1 MPSLPNNFGLLE
13 PEASDYETSRVAV
26 LPVPFERT
34 TSYGKGT
41 SAGPAAHHPRLAE
54 PWSCTTRSWAPSPT
68 GRASPPCRRSCPR
81 RSTWPRP
88 WPSCKRRRAPTWRS
102 GKFLVTLGGEHS
114 LTQAPVQATRE
125 VHGEIGV
132 VQFDAHADLREE
144 FEGTPYSHASVMKRI
159 VDAGIPT
166 LAVGIRSLS
175 SPEAQ
180 LIRERNL
187 PVIWG
192 HQLDRAAELFPK
204 LLAGLPEKVYLT
216 FDIDYFDPSLV
227 PATGTPEPGGGLWY
241 PTLAPPPPS
250 LPGPR
255 RSWPWTCS
263 SSPPRRPAGER
274 LPHLEADLQV
284 PGVPAGEGELA
295 APAVEIEPEGAPHP
309 CSLSTPIRP
318 PCCSTIALQIARP
331 SPVPPLSR
339 LSESSTWTNRS
350 KIRWR

>member
-1 MPSLPNNFGLLE
+1 MPRLPNNFGLLE
-13 PEASDYETSRVAV
+13 PESSEYESSRVTI

-41 SAGPAAHHPRLAE
+41 TAGPAGIIRASQAMELWDEELQSEPYRLGISTLPFFVPEAFDMAEALAE
-54 PWSCTTRSWAPSPT
+54 LQAEARTHLE
-68 GRASPPCRRSCPR
+68 
-81 RSTWPRP
+81 
-88 WPSCKRRRAPTWRS
+88 S

-114 LTQAPVQATRE
+114 LTQAPVLATRE

-132 VQFDAHADLREE
+132 VQFDAHSDLREE

-192 HQLDRAAELFPK
+192 HQLDRAAELFPQM
-204 LLAGLPEKVYLT
+204 LAGLPEKIYLT
-216 FDIDYFDPSLV
+216 FDIDFFDPSLV

-241 PTLAPPPPS
+241 PTLA
-250 LPGPR
+250 LLR
-255 RSWPWTCS
+255 
-263 SSPPRRPAGER
+263 
-274 LPHLEADLQV
+274 HLFQTKTVVAMDV
-284 PGVPAGEGELA
+284 VELA
-295 APAVEIEPEGAPHP
+295 PLGGQPASDFLTSKLIYKCLGY
-309 CSLSTPIRP
+309 
-318 PCCSTIALQIARP
+318 LQ
-331 SPVPPLSR
+331 
-339 LSESSTWTNRS
+339 EKN
-350 KIRWR
+350 